1 MNLTSYINIP
11 VFIISLALGIFAVYI
26 TTNDESRK
34 IYIYPSPENVNLIL
48 YKDSA
53 GTCYKYNQTKVSCP
67 TNPKDISIIQVQ

>member
-53 GTCYKYNQTKVSCP
+53 GTCYKYSQTKVSCP

>member
-67 TNPKDISIIQVQ
+67 TNPKDISKIQVQ